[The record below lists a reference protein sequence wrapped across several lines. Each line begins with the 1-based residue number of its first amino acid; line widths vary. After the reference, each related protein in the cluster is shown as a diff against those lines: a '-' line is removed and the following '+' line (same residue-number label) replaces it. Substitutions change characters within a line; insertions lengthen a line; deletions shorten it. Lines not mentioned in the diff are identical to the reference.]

1 MVGDHVLFNG
11 EEYVIVY
18 KYSNDY
24 CEIKGKRNPFNYQLV
39 HLSELEEIHSILT
52 IINDPK

>member
-39 HLSELEEIHSILT
+39 HLSKLETIHRILT

>member
-1 MVGDHVLFNG
+1 MVGDHVLFKG

-24 CEIKGKRNPFNYQLV
+24 CEIKGKRNLFNYQLV
-39 HLSELEEIHSILT
+39 HLSELEKIHSTLT